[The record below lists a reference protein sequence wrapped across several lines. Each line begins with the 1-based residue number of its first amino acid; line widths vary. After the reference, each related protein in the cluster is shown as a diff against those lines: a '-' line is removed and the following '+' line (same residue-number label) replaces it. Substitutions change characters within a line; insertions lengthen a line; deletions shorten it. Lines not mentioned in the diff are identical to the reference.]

1 MSDLHKAM
9 DSDIYRSVKTTI
21 VETQDEFIWRT
32 VYPFCQNELK
42 ASLSKEDLKLAMELL
57 KRYKESPST
66 YDKVSERLDRINDLV
81 QGKLS
86 DQEMGELLRLE
97 AEILHEVTF
106 A

>member
-1 MSDLHKAM
+1 MPD
-9 DSDIYRSVKTTI
+9 V
-21 VETQDEFIWRT
+21 
-32 VYPFCQNELK
+32 
-42 ASLSKEDLKLAMELL
+42 
-57 KRYKESPST
+57 

>member
-1 MSDLHKAM
+1 MPD
-9 DSDIYRSVKTTI
+9 V
-21 VETQDEFIWRT
+21 
-32 VYPFCQNELK
+32 
-42 ASLSKEDLKLAMELL
+42 
-57 KRYKESPST
+57 

-97 AEILHEVTF
+97 AEILREVTF